1 MSRHIG
7 IIIIILT
14 IGILSGCRNDFSFA
28 PSTGNLSFSRDTVYL
43 DTVFTNIGSSTYT
56 LKVYNKSK
64 TDIAIPIIQLKN
76 GTQSQYRLSVDG
88 RTGNSFENV
97 ELLAKDSLFIFI
109 ETTVA
114 IEEYAQ
120 NATEFLYTDAIQFD
134 SGDYLQEVALVT
146 LIKDAIFLY
155 PQKYEDGTI
164 ESILLGLDQDG
175 EEIRIEGVTL
185 EDEELHF
192 TNERPYVI
200 YGYAA
205 VSEGK
210 TLVMDP
216 GTRVHFHNSSGLL
229 IGHQG
234 RLEVN
239 GALSTL
245 SDEMENEVLFE
256 GDRLEPGYTDIPGQ
270 WGTIWL
276 SAGSTAQL
284 TNLTIKNATV
294 GLLAESNTNS
304 TTTDFYL
311 SRVQIHN
318 SGTIGLYGLSAR
330 LEAVNSIFGNA
341 GQISFYGHLG
351 GSYQFTHC
359 TFANY
364 WNKSFRNLPAVLLD
378 NYQTAED
385 QNTISV
391 PLEKADFRNCIID
404 GTNPIE
410 MLLEK
415 NSSAAFNFK
424 LDHCLLAFNDI
435 SGFYSSNPLY
445 DFSNSSLYNQLI
457 RNLDTD
463 FNVPEKHDFSLRE
476 TSMARGIGSSEI
488 ALETP
493 TDIKGYPRLPT
504 VDAGAYQF
512 NPFAN

>member
-1 MSRHIG
+1 M
-7 IIIIILT
+7 
-14 IGILSGCRNDFSFA
+14 
-28 PSTGNLSFSRDTVYL
+28 
-43 DTVFTNIGSSTYT
+43 
-56 LKVYNKSK
+56 
-64 TDIAIPIIQLKN
+64 
-76 GTQSQYRLSVDG
+76 
-88 RTGNSFENV
+88 
-97 ELLAKDSLFIFI
+97 
-109 ETTVA
+109 
-114 IEEYAQ
+114 
-120 NATEFLYTDAIQFD
+120 
-134 SGDYLQEVALVT
+134 ALVT

-175 EEIRIEGVTL
+175 EEIRIEGFTL

-351 GSYQFTHC
+351 GS
-359 TFANY
+359 
-364 WNKSFRNLPAVLLD
+364 
-378 NYQTAED
+378 
-385 QNTISV
+385 
-391 PLEKADFRNCIID
+391 
-404 GTNPIE
+404 
-410 MLLEK
+410 
-415 NSSAAFNFK
+415 
-424 LDHCLLAFNDI
+424 
-435 SGFYSSNPLY
+435 
-445 DFSNSSLYNQLI
+445 
-457 RNLDTD
+457 
-463 FNVPEKHDFSLRE
+463 
-476 TSMARGIGSSEI
+476 
-488 ALETP
+488 
-493 TDIKGYPRLPT
+493 
-504 VDAGAYQF
+504 
-512 NPFAN
+512 

>member
-1 MSRHIG
+1 M
-7 IIIIILT
+7 
-14 IGILSGCRNDFSFA
+14 
-28 PSTGNLSFSRDTVYL
+28 
-43 DTVFTNIGSSTYT
+43 
-56 LKVYNKSK
+56 YNKSK

-175 EEIRIEGVTL
+175 EEIRIEGFTL

-239 GALSTL
+239 GLSVPYLTKWK
-245 SDEMENEVLFE
+245 MKVLFE
-256 GDRLEPGYTDIPGQ
+256 GD
-270 WGTIWL
+270 
-276 SAGSTAQL
+276 
-284 TNLTIKNATV
+284 
-294 GLLAESNTNS
+294 
-304 TTTDFYL
+304 
-311 SRVQIHN
+311 
-318 SGTIGLYGLSAR
+318 
-330 LEAVNSIFGNA
+330 
-341 GQISFYGHLG
+341 
-351 GSYQFTHC
+351 
-359 TFANY
+359 
-364 WNKSFRNLPAVLLD
+364 
-378 NYQTAED
+378 QT
-385 QNTISV
+385 
-391 PLEKADFRNCIID
+391 
-404 GTNPIE
+404 
-410 MLLEK
+410 
-415 NSSAAFNFK
+415 
-424 LDHCLLAFNDI
+424 
-435 SGFYSSNPLY
+435 
-445 DFSNSSLYNQLI
+445 
-457 RNLDTD
+457 
-463 FNVPEKHDFSLRE
+463 
-476 TSMARGIGSSEI
+476 
-488 ALETP
+488 
-493 TDIKGYPRLPT
+493 
-504 VDAGAYQF
+504 
-512 NPFAN
+512 